1 MLNGNPAIPAMPSNS
16 PDCTNGTAGNVIPL
30 CVTPEALT
38 KMARRLLSNFGEMD
52 DLETCPN
59 PFQMGVSKN
68 WGTPKWM
75 V

>member
-30 CVTPEALT
+30 WVTPEALT